1 MLFNSYIFIFIFLPL
16 CLMGFYILQ
25 NRQATL
31 AKVWLTCFSLWF
43 YGYFNRSYLL
53 IMVCSIIGNYFI
65 HCLIVKVR
73 NIELAKEWSE
83 DSKNV
88 NSRRFR
94 EKGEESRAK
103 KFEVLKQYAWAK
115 KSKIILITGVILNLL
130 ILFYFKYFDFFID
143 NVNSLFGSSIP
154 LKNILLPLG
163 ISFFTFQQI
172 SFLVDTYRGELN
184 QYSDTL
190 LENNAKTA
198 AKERV
203 ALSVEERKGERSIG
217 FIDYALFV
225 SFFPQLIAGPIV
237 VHEEMIPQFA
247 RIGKDTRS
255 KEEKVEIF
263 TKGVYVFV
271 LGLAKKVL
279 IADTFGIA
287 VDLAYSN
294 VDAING
300 FESLITI
307 LFYSLQLYFDFSGYC
322 DMAKGIA
329 GMFGM
334 SIANNFNSPYK
345 ATNIVEFWKRWHIT
359 LSRFFTRNIYIPLG
373 GNRKGEVRMYIN
385 YLIVFFLSGL
395 WHGAG
400 WNFILWG
407 MMHGVL
413 YVVTKW
419 WIVKEKQSTNNGVR
433 KSEYKI
439 SNDIK
444 CGTDTVEANRPDV
457 HSSTVLLWKSRFWK
471 TVGCIFTFIYVSI
484 AWVYFRASS
493 VEQANTLLLNIFT
506 KPWAL
511 PGSGFTDA
519 FNLGEFWYI
528 LKILKI
534 AVLPYAKYYIMIIFS
549 AFTIII
555 TFFGKNMEELA
566 ARYKPT
572 IWSAAATAVLFIW
585 CVVSLSGV
593 STFLYFN
600 F

>member
-1 MLFNSYIFIFIFLPL
+1 MLFNSYIFIFLFLPL
-16 CLMGFYILQ
+16 CLTGFYILQ

-43 YGYFNRSYLL
+43 YGYFNQRYLL
-53 IMVCSIIGNYFI
+53 IMICSIIGNYLI
-65 HCLIVKVR
+65 HGWIVK
-73 NIELAKEWSE
+73 K
-83 DSKNV
+83 
-88 NSRRFR
+88 R
-94 EKGEESRAK
+94 ES
-103 KFEVLKQYAWAK
+103 
-115 KSKIILITGVILNLL
+115 SKIIMITGVALNLSV
-130 ILFYFKYFDFFID
+130 LFYFKYFDFFLNNI
-143 NVNSLFGSSIP
+143 NALFGSSIP

-172 SFLVDTYRGELN
+172 SFLLDTYRGEL
-184 QYSDTL
+184 D
-190 LENNAKTA
+190 E
-198 AKERV
+198 V
-203 ALSVEERKGERSIG
+203 A

-237 VHEEMIPQFA
+237 IHEEMIPQFD
-247 RIGKDTRS
+247 RIGNDNRS
-255 KEEKVEIF
+255 REEKAEIF

-279 IADTFGIA
+279 IADTFAIA

-294 VDAING
+294 VNAING
-300 FESLITI
+300 FESLLTI

-334 SIANNFNSPYK
+334 RIANNFNSPYK

-359 LSRFFTRNIYIPLG
+359 LSRFFTKNIYIPLG
-373 GNRKGEVRMYIN
+373 GNRKGEGRMYLN

-419 WIVKEKQSTNNGVR
+419 WLGRRHPGVSAKNTMESTF
-433 KSEYKI
+433 
-439 SNDIK
+439 
-444 CGTDTVEANRPDV
+444 
-457 HSSTVLLWKSRFWK
+457 L
-471 TVGCIFTFIYVSI
+471 YVSI
-484 AWVYFRASS
+484 AWVYFRASD
-493 VEQANTLLLNIFT
+493 VGQANTLLINVFT
-506 KPWAL
+506 KEWAL
-511 PGSGFTDA
+511 PGSGFADA

-528 LKILKI
+528 LKILKV
-534 AVLPYAKYYIMIIFS
+534 AALPYANYYIMVLFS
-549 AFTIII
+549 VFTVVI
-555 TFFGKNMEELA
+555 TFVGKNIDELA
-566 ARYKPT
+566 GKFKPT
-572 IWSAAATAVLFIW
+572 VMNAMITAVLFVW

>member
-1 MLFNSYIFIFIFLPL
+1 MLFNSYIFIFLFLPL

-25 NRQATL
+25 KRQATL

-43 YGYFNRSYLL
+43 YGYFNQSYLP
-53 IMVCSIIGNYFI
+53 IMLCSIIGNYFF
-65 HCLIVKVR
+65 HCLIVRAGNPEV
-73 NIELAKEWSE
+73 
-83 DSKNV
+83 
-88 NSRRFR
+88 SREHKADYR
-94 EKGEESRAK
+94 KIA
-103 KFEVLKQYAWAK
+103 L
-115 KSKIILITGVILNLL
+115 KSKTFMIVGVTLNLL
-130 ILFYFKYFDFFID
+130 VLFYFKYFDFFLD
-143 NVNSLFGSSIP
+143 NINALFGSSIP

-172 SFLVDTYRGELN
+172 SFLVDTYRGEL
-184 QYSDTL
+184 
-190 LENNAKTA
+190 KTI
-198 AKERV
+198 
-203 ALSVEERKGERSIG
+203 S

-237 VHEEMIPQFA
+237 VHEEMIPQFV
-247 RIGKDTRS
+247 RIGKDNKS
-255 KEEKVEIF
+255 KEEKLDLF
-263 TKGVYVFV
+263 AKGVYVFV

-294 VDAING
+294 VNGING

-307 LFYSLQLYFDFSGYC
+307 VFYSLQLYFDFSGYC

-329 GMFGM
+329 GMFGV

-345 ATNIVEFWKRWHIT
+345 AINIVDFWKRWHIT
-359 LSRFFTRNIYIPLG
+359 LSRFFTKNIYIPLG
-373 GNRKGEVRMYIN
+373 GNRKGEVRMYVN
-385 YLIVFFLSGL
+385 YLLVFFLSGL

-419 WIVKEKQSTNNGVR
+419 WLNHKKKTCVM
-433 KSEYKI
+433 KSM
-439 SNDIK
+439 
-444 CGTDTVEANRPDV
+444 GR
-457 HSSTVLLWKSRFWK
+457 
-471 TVGCIFTFIYVSI
+471 IFTFTYVSI
-484 AWVYFRASS
+484 AWVYFRATS
-493 VEQANTLLLNIFT
+493 VEQANTLLMNIFV

-528 LKILKI
+528 LKILKV
-534 AVLPYAKYYIMIIFS
+534 ASLPYAEYYIMILFS
-549 AFTIII
+549 SFALAI
-555 TFFGKNMEELA
+555 TFWGKNIDELA
-566 ARYKPT
+566 EKFKPT
-572 IWSAAATAVLFIW
+572 IFNAVVTAILFIW